1 LIRSLHRLRLL
12 APILRP
18 FLAQRLRVGF
28 GVLATVAAATL
39 LLSLPWLA
47 GRALDAARLRDT
59 ARVTWLAAGFAAAA
73 FAESALRY
81 AARRLLVCASRR
93 AEELLKGEL
102 IAKLTRMPLAAL
114 SFGRTGDLI
123 SRLTQDVELLR
134 FVTGPLL
141 LYGVQALVV
150 VPGGIVLLAQSS
162 LPIAL
167 GGAALLGV
175 MVMTLR
181 RLAGPI
187 ERKTAATQAA
197 LAAIATHA
205 AERAVGIRVVAAFDL
220 ARDEDRSMERLAGT
234 LAERGVAQAR
244 WNAAVN
250 VVIHLAVEL
259 VILLGLWLGAI
270 EVLEGRSTPGA
281 LLEFWAMLA
290 IQLGPLMALGFVF
303 SGFPRALAAG
313 ERLASIHG
321 ATPEADGGIPLTDG
335 PLRIE
340 VRDLRI
346 TVPSRDEPALDGLT
360 FTLQPGRTLGI
371 VGAVGSGK
379 STLLDVLLRFLDP
392 PRGSVLVSGLD
403 ILDVRLAD
411 LRARFAVALQDPF
424 LFSDSIADN
433 IRFGA
438 GDGDVDAAVRL
449 ADLTHDLEQMPD
461 GANTVVGER
470 GVTLS
475 GGQRQRAALARAML
489 TDREVLVLDDTLSA
503 VDHATESRI
512 LANLRRRSSGRTTIL
527 VSHRLSAVRHADSI
541 LVLERG
547 RTLDHGTHDEL
558 IERCESYRRSWLA
571 QQEQRALEP
580 ENPPAE
586 GA

>member
-1 LIRSLHRLRLL
+1 MGI
-12 APILRP
+12 
-18 FLAQRLRVGF
+18 
-28 GVLATVAAATL
+28 LATIAAAAL

-47 GRALDAARLRDT
+47 GRALDAARLGAT

-73 FAESALRY
+73 IAESALRY

-93 AEELLKGEL
+93 AEEVLKGEL
-102 IAKLTRMPLAAL
+102 VARITRMPLAAL
-114 SFGRTGDLI
+114 SFGRTGDTI

-150 VPGGIVLLAQSS
+150 VPGGILLLAQSS

-167 GGAALLGV
+167 GGAALLCI
-175 MVMTLR
+175 MVVTLR

-205 AERAVGIRVVAAFDL
+205 AERAIGIRVVAAFDL
-220 ARDEDRSMERLAGT
+220 AHDEDRSMERLAGT

-250 VVIHLAVEL
+250 VVIHLSVEL

-290 IQLGPLMALGFVF
+290 VQLGPLMALGFVF

-313 ERLASIHG
+313 ERLASIHD
-321 ATPEADGGIPLTDG
+321 AAPEADGGLPLPDG

-340 VRDLRI
+340 IRDLRI
-346 TVPSRDEPALDGLT
+346 AVPSRDEPVLDGLS
-360 FTLQPGRTLGI
+360 FTQEAGRTLGI

-379 STLLDVLLRFLDP
+379 STLLDVLLRFVDP

-403 ILDVRLAD
+403 ILDVRLPD

-433 IRFGA
+433 IRFGT
-438 GDGDVDAAVRL
+438 GSGDVEAAVRL
-449 ADLTHDLEQMPD
+449 ADLTPDLEQMPE

-475 GGQRQRAALARAML
+475 GGQRQRAALARALL
-489 TDREVLVLDDTLSA
+489 TDREILVLDDTLSA

-512 LANLRRRSSGRTTIL
+512 LANLRRRSAGRTTLL
-527 VSHRLSAVRHADSI
+527 VSHRLSAVRHADAI

-547 RTLDHGTHDEL
+547 RALDLGPHDEL
-558 IERCESYRRSWLA
+558 IERCETYRRMWLA

-580 ENPPAE
+580 ESPPA
-586 GA
+586 ADA